1 MSIIYDYIVIGGG
14 PGGIL
19 STYHLLKN
27 RPNKKILLIE
37 KNENTLDDY
46 REEYEDISRWFE
58 AQNDTKYQYAFQS
71 EDSKTIWMGKGLGG
85 GTLHFGLQYIDQPE
99 LIEKDHNNLKEYFEK
114 VNAIIQP
121 DKYNYDDSLPNKKW
135 SELYTSLNNNKDENT
150 LIMNNKIY
158 GKNINNE
165 ERKRILLG
173 DLIKDLKNVEILYNT
188 SIKKVEIQNN
198 IVDYVE
204 SFNNKKYYGN
214 RIILASG
221 AIQNPAI
228 LQRSNIDCGNKLYDH
243 AGFTLI
249 YKKMKSVE
257 NKIIKENVDG
267 YTSEELKSLGLNIYN
282 IDDNDNKEYNLSNSS
297 LNSSSG
303 IKAMHAVFRHSK
315 LNEQDVKTLIDGT
328 RSTSSLTS
336 TPSLSLTS
344 GINYVYD
351 MGSYWNG
358 GGHSGGSMYSRLGSS
373 YNLTRSLIGRH
384 GNSYWRLLS
393 GGAKLVGVLRSSK
406 TEDSEIT
413 TTIED
418 DLKLEPEKI
427 VGHLQTRNKDLTW
440 QTYYSI
446 LSIIKDSLIV
456 TYAQSTNLSGNGSVK
471 IVNKQENINP
481 KVTLNHFLDVDEEG
495 NNIENEIYINELIE
509 AFNKNNQLLTSAG
522 YTLDGLLPEY
532 VTKDFVKQQA
542 NSIYHYHGSCS
553 EVVDENNKVKDVDNL
568 YIADISVLSKP
579 WGGSTSV
586 PAAVMGYMTANK
598 IIENE
603 DIENNLNKILYKYS
617 IDETNENTLVLLQIN
632 KLRNNVIYKLDFET
646 NNLHYTI
653 KNDNIGTEEEV
664 INEKYDV
671 IKYYV
676 KKNEKDTNSN
686 FIFNKD
692 VEEINKNISETI
704 EFIPNNIYIIE
715 NLENNNLNFGTSW
728 KNNKSNII
736 FISNSKNEKKVK
748 EVSCINSN
756 ETIIFSINDDFEGEF
771 YCFSYDNEN
780 LIDKMKLVV

>member
-19 STYHLLKN
+19 STYHLSKN

-46 REEYEDISRWFE
+46 RKEYEDISRWFE

-71 EDSKTIWMGKGLGG
+71 KDSKTIWMGKGLGG

-121 DKYNYDDSLPNKKW
+121 DKYNYDNNLPNEKW
-135 SELYTSLNNNKDENT
+135 NELYTSLNNNKDENT
-150 LIMNNKIY
+150 LIMYNKIY

-165 ERKRILLG
+165 ESKRILLG

-214 RIILASG
+214 KIILASG

-297 LNSSSG
+297 LNSRSQ
-303 IKAMHAVFRHSK
+303 AMHAVFRHSK
-315 LNEQDVKTLIDGT
+315 LNETDVKTLIDRT
-328 RSTSSLTS
+328 TSTSSLTS

-351 MGSYWNG
+351 MGNYWNG
-358 GGHSGGSMYSRLGSS
+358 SGHPGGSMYSRLLNNS
-373 YNLTRSLIGRH
+373 YNLTRSLIGTH

-406 TEDSEIT
+406 TEDTEIT

-440 QTYYSI
+440 QTYYST
-446 LSIIKDSLIV
+446 LSIVKDSLIV
-456 TYAQSTNLSGNGSVK
+456 TYSQSTNLSGNGTVK

-495 NNIENEIYINELIE
+495 NNIENETYINELIE

-632 KLRNNVIYKLDFET
+632 KLRNNVVYKLDFES

-653 KNDNIGTEEEV
+653 KNDNIDIEEEV
-664 INEKYDV
+664 VNDKYDV

-692 VEEINKNISETI
+692 IEELNKNISETI
-704 EFIPNNIYIIE
+704 EFVPNNIYIIE

-728 KNNKSNII
+728 KKNESNII